1 MRLTNK
7 NTIGYFVLT
16 LGFLTA
22 PAQSQPSQS
31 PPTAATVE
39 QTGCLSKS
47 GDAFTLRNDETGS
60 SVSLAGGAD
69 LAQHVGHTVKVS
81 GTRIKSADQPD
92 TLRVQSITHVAG
104 SCAETSKAETAKTA
118 AGADAAAK
126 PQGPT
131 ADDQGMTRE
140 DQEITRKIR
149 VAVIGDKTLS
159 TYAHNVKI
167 ITQNGMVTLRGP
179 VRSEAEKRSIEAK
192 AKTVAGDAQVTNDL
206 SVTQDG
212 ENSSSKKG
220 EQ

>member
-7 NTIGYFVLT
+7 TTISCFALT

-22 PAQSQPSQS
+22 PAQSQSPQS
-31 PPTAATVE
+31 PTKSTVE

-47 GDAFTLRNDETGS
+47 GGAFTLRNDETGRS
-60 SVSLAGGAD
+60 INLAGEAN
-69 LAQHVGHTVKVS
+69 LEPHVGHTVMVS
-81 GTRIKSADQPD
+81 GTQSQDADNPG
-92 TLRVQSITHVAG
+92 TLRVTSITHIAG
-104 SCAETSKAETAKTA
+104 SCAESSKAESGQPAQGTDA
-118 AGADAAAK
+118 AGK

-131 ADDQGMTRE
+131 ADDQGMTKE

-149 VAVIGDKTLS
+149 VAVIEDKTLS

-192 AKTVAGDAQVTNDL
+192 AKTVAGDARVTNDL
-206 SVTQDG
+206 TVTQDR
-212 ENSSSKKG
+212 
-220 EQ
+220 

>member
-7 NTIGYFVLT
+7 TTISCFALT

-22 PAQSQPSQS
+22 PAQLQSQS
-31 PPTAATVE
+31 PTTSTVE

-47 GDAFTLRNDETGS
+47 GGAFTLRNDETGI
-60 SVSLAGGAD
+60 SVGLAGGAD
-69 LAQHVGHTVKVS
+69 LEQHVGHTVMVS
-81 GTRIKSADQPD
+81 GTQVQSAGHPD

-104 SCAETSKAETAKTA
+104 SCAESSKAESGRPDE
-118 AGADAAAK
+118 GADAAAK

-131 ADDQGMTRE
+131 ADDQGMNKE

-167 ITQNGMVTLRGP
+167 ITQNGMVTLRGN
-179 VRSEAEKRSIEAK
+179 VRNETEKRSIEAK
-192 AKTVAGDAQVTNDL
+192 AKTVAGNAQVTNDL
-206 SVTQDG
+206 SVTQDR
-212 ENSSSKKG
+212 ENPGSTKG